1 MKCSKIFLKFFAVL
15 ALLMTL
21 SMSILTIF
29 FIAIFKDRYEEVLLT
44 NSQESVRKM
53 INQVSNNLDEMISYS
68 QIISFNEDV
77 QYTLENITQ
86 DESAYQYYFL
96 VQNVKN
102 TLKEYV
108 SLRSN
113 FLYDIVI
120 ISKDGTPLEMNNNY
134 KEFFASEP
142 SEVLYEEDK
151 YGFIP
156 PRSYTYHIQ
165 TGPWNTFCYVSNVYS
180 KNDYKYIGEL
190 MLVMKYNSIIEQLLD
205 FDDSLGISISLYDG
219 DDTLMYPQNTGKD
232 YKEEYGYI
240 LSGEKNAVYENAYY
254 FYEETSLKGWYSIY
268 CISGDYIQQT
278 LNHLFAALMAILFT
292 SIMVLLVVT
301 YRLIKNMFRPLESI
315 IHAMRKVSHGE
326 KNVQVDIQTG
336 DEIEEAA
343 NVFNSMVI
351 DIQTNTQKLI
361 DSQRRENE
369 TQIRMLIY
377 QINPHFI
384 YNTLNCVICLARGRD
399 NEKIIILVRTLIELL
414 RSTLKGDV
422 EAHATVLEEKE
433 YIDRYIDVLRYS
445 YRNIPEINWQIDEGL
460 ENEKILKQILYP
472 LVENS
477 VFHGILSMEE
487 EGEIS
492 IIIERN
498 GDYIEVTEYDN
509 GRGMTAEQLEA
520 LRGTLH
526 NVTKE
531 IIAGEHI
538 GLQNVNN
545 RLNVVYGPESR
556 ICIESRM
563 GKGTLIRFRYPA
575 C

>member
-1 MKCSKIFLKFFAVL
+1 M
-15 ALLMTL
+15 
-21 SMSILTIF
+21 
-29 FIAIFKDRYEEVLLT
+29 
-44 NSQESVRKM
+44 
-53 INQVSNNLDEMISYS
+53 
-68 QIISFNEDV
+68 
-77 QYTLENITQ
+77 
-86 DESAYQYYFL
+86 
-96 VQNVKN
+96 
-102 TLKEYV
+102 
-108 SLRSN
+108 
-113 FLYDIVI
+113 
-120 ISKDGTPLEMNNNY
+120 
-134 KEFFASEP
+134 
-142 SEVLYEEDK
+142 
-151 YGFIP
+151 
-156 PRSYTYHIQ
+156 
-165 TGPWNTFCYVSNVYS
+165 
-180 KNDYKYIGEL
+180 
-190 MLVMKYNSIIEQLLD
+190 
-205 FDDSLGISISLYDG
+205 
-219 DDTLMYPQNTGKD
+219 
-232 YKEEYGYI
+232 
-240 LSGEKNAVYENAYY
+240 
-254 FYEETSLKGWYSIY
+254 
-268 CISGDYIQQT
+268 
-278 LNHLFAALMAILFT
+278 
-292 SIMVLLVVT
+292 
-301 YRLIKNMFRPLESI
+301 
-315 IHAMRKVSHGE
+315 
-326 KNVQVDIQTG
+326 
-336 DEIEEAA
+336 
-343 NVFNSMVI
+343 
-351 DIQTNTQKLI
+351 
-361 DSQRRENE
+361 
-369 TQIRMLIY
+369 
-377 QINPHFI
+377 
-384 YNTLNCVICLARGRD
+384 
-399 NEKIIILVRTLIELL
+399 IELL